1 MGKNIAKGKQVC
13 IRCKSDRIYYTEE
26 TIGAIGMT
34 LNTPG
39 PVDPV
44 LVNSVKGTV
53 SRCQD
58 CGGRTRYVYS
68 EGQLSR
74 MDKWSGMASMALGYG
89 AALAGIAAGI
99 ANSNLPE
106 VVTFL
111 SFAVPFFAFL
121 GFMGQRKYMKNR

>member
-1 MGKNIAKGKQVC
+1 MGEKIAKGKQVC
-13 IRCKSDRIYYTEE
+13 ISCNSENIYYTEE

-53 SRCQD
+53 SRCKD
-58 CGGRTRYVYS
+58 CGGRTRYEYS
-68 EGQLSR
+68 QDQLSR
-74 MDKWSGMASMALGYG
+74 MDKWSGMASMILGYG

-99 ANSNLPE
+99 TSSNIPDI
-106 VVTFL
+106 VTL
-111 SFAVPFFAFL
+111 VTFAVPFFAIL
-121 GFMGQRKYMKNR
+121 GFFGQRKYMKNR